1 LNTEFV
7 QMLLLAPP
15 ILFALSFHEFSH
27 GYIAWRFG
35 DPTAK
40 MLGRLTL
47 NPLRHLDPFGTIMLF
62 LVHFGWAKP
71 VPVNIY
77 NLRNP
82 RQDMLWIAL
91 AGPGSNMLLALLTGL
106 LIRLIGVENMEIH
119 ALNLSGLLKL
129 MLIFNLKINLALAVF
144 NLLPIPPLDGG
155 RILRGLTPP
164 QYDHFV
170 DKIES
175 VGPMALFGLILF
187 GMVTKVSIFGFI
199 IWPFVDFFSIL
210 FAGATF

>member
-1 LNTEFV
+1 MNTEFI
-7 QMLLLAPP
+7 QLLLLAPP

-27 GYIAWRFG
+27 GYVANQFG

-40 MLGRLTL
+40 MLGRLSM
-47 NPLRHLDPFGTIMLF
+47 NPLRHLDPFGTLMIF

-91 AGPGSNMLLALLTGL
+91 AGPASNMLLALITGI
-106 LIRLIGVENMEIH
+106 LIRLIGPENMQVYQLDL
-119 ALNLSGLLKL
+119 AGLLKL

-164 QYDHFV
+164 QYDHIV

-175 VGPMALFGLILF
+175 VGPMALMGLIIF
-187 GMVTKVSIFGFI
+187 GMVTKISIFGFI
-199 IWPFVDFFSIL
+199 IWPFVNFFSTL